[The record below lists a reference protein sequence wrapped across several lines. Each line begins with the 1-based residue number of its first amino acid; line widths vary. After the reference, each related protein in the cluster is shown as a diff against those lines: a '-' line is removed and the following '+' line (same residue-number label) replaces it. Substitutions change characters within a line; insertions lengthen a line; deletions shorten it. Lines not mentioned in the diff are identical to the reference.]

1 MKKETQNNNPAP
13 SNSGALQKNAIHID
27 YERYEKF
34 LENADLTEQEKREFI
49 DALWSIIMEFVSLGF
64 GVHPL
69 QQVDAQQPQKDR
81 DGLDKE
87 LPDLMAHMLSSSDTK
102 QSTRTTGQVG
112 SDASKIGE
120 REES

>member
-13 SNSGALQKNAIHID
+13 RNSGALQKSAIHID

-34 LENADLTEQEKREFI
+34 LENADLTGQEKREFI

-69 QQVDAQQPQKDR
+69 QQVDGLKSEKVRDDSDKD
-81 DGLDKE
+81 
-87 LPDLMAHMLSSSDTK
+87 LPDLMAHMLSFSDTK

-112 SDASKIGE
+112 SDAPRIGE